1 MRDKPVGIVG
11 WTGAGN
17 GTKTNEQDAVQQLW
31 IMPEPSTQLMAI
43 SVESELNDEAI
54 SMLMLGEPQ

>member
-1 MRDKPVGIVG
+1 
-11 WTGAGN
+11 
-17 GTKTNEQDAVQQLW
+17 
-31 IMPEPSTQLMAI
+31 MPEPSTQLMVI

>member
-1 MRDKPVGIVG
+1 M
-11 WTGAGN
+11 TGN

-31 IMPEPSTQLMAI
+31 IMPEPSTQLMGI